1 MQRLLQLANDRPQ
14 GPSWSPYLAVGMC
27 VLFGLVALG
36 LYTRDRRRRRG
47 K

>member
-1 MQRLLQLANDRPQ
+1 MHRLLQLADNRPD
-14 GPSWSPYLAVGMC
+14 GPSWSPYLAIGLWL
-27 VLFGLVALG
+27 LFGLVALG